1 MVKREKAELEPHST
15 APTIHESDATQV
27 AEVGG
32 ALPPETGGNAV
43 HEAGLANEIHKL
55 DWKRYHDP

>member
-1 MVKREKAELEPHST
+1 MVKREKVELELHST
-15 APTIHESDATQV
+15 TPTIDESDATQI
-27 AEVGG
+27 AEVGR

-43 HEAGLANEIHKL
+43 HEAGLANEIHEL